1 MFKNSKIDKSNY
13 FFSNK
18 ALLALFIPL
27 LIEQFLE
34 FVVGFADSLMVAS
47 LGEAAISGVSL
58 VDFLMQLLIF
68 GFSALGTGGAVIAG
82 QYLGDNNVDE
92 ACNASNQLVWF
103 NGLLSIG
110 LMIIIFFL
118 KSTIINLLF
127 GTVSHD
133 VWFNSDVYL
142 SYVVF
147 SIPFIA
153 LYNAGAAVFR
163 VTGNARLPM
172 KIMIICDIINI
183 IGNAFCIFVL
193 HTGVEGVAIP
203 TVISRAIAA
212 IVILIL
218 IVNTK
223 YKLHIKKT
231 LKHSF
236 DLIMIKRLLNVAL
249 PYGIENGLFQ
259 LGRLLVLS
267 VVTTFGTVAIAA
279 NSIGLA
285 VSIFSVLPGFAINLG
300 ITAVI
305 ARCVGANDYEQAR
318 YYNKKCIL
326 IVFISHIIINII
338 IIGLL
343 PLILSLYNVSPQTT
357 NLARQMILLH
367 SLFAIIIWPLSF
379 TLPNTFRG
387 AGDAKV
393 PMIISLFVMFTC
405 RIGLAYVLGIW
416 LNIGVIGTWFAM
428 FIDWYVRAGFY
439 LIRYFKGTWTKYRA
453 I

>member
-1 MFKNSKIDKSNY
+1 MFKNEKVDTSNY
-13 FFSNK
+13 FFSNR
-18 ALLALFIPL
+18 ALLALFLPL
-27 LIEQFLE
+27 LVEQFLE

-58 VDFLMQLLIF
+58 VDFLMQLIIL

-82 QYLGDNNVDE
+82 QYLGNKDLDK
-92 ACNASNQLVWF
+92 ACDASNQLVWF
-103 NGLLSIG
+103 NGLLSIV
-110 LMIIIFFL
+110 LMVIIFFL
-118 KSTIINLLF
+118 KSFIISILF
-127 GTVSHD
+127 GTISDD

-142 SYVVF
+142 TYVVF

-153 LYNAGAAVFR
+153 LYNAGAAIFR

-172 KIMIICDIINI
+172 KIMVICDIINI

-218 IVNTK
+218 IVNEK
-223 YKLHIKKT
+223 YTLHIKKT
-231 LKHSF
+231 LKHTF
-236 DLIMIKRLLNVAL
+236 DLAMIKRLLNVAL
-249 PYGIENGLFQ
+249 PYGVENGLFQ

-267 VVTTFGTVAIAA
+267 IVATFGTVAIAS
-279 NSIGLA
+279 NSIGLT

-300 ITAVI
+300 MTAVI
-305 ARCVGANDYEQAR
+305 ARCVGAKDFEQAK
-318 YYNKKCIL
+318 YYNKKCLL
-326 IVFISHIIINII
+326 IVFVSHIIINAV

-343 PLILSLYNVSPQTT
+343 PFILSIYNVSPQTAD
-357 NLARQMILLH
+357 LAREMVIWH
-367 SLFAIIIWPLSF
+367 SLFSIIIWPIAF
-379 TLPNTFRG
+379 TLPSTFRG

-393 PMIISLFVMFTC
+393 PMVISLLVMFTC
-405 RIGLAYVLGIW
+405 RIGLSYVLGVW
-416 LNIGVIGTWFAM
+416 FNMGVIGTWFAM

-439 LIRYFKGTWTKYRA
+439 LVRYFKGNWMKYRA